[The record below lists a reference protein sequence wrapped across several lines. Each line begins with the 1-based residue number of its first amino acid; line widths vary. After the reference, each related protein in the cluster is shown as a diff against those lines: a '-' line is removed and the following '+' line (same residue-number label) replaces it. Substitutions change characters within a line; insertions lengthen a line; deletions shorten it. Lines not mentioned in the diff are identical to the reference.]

1 MTKDTKTNWHAGWSR
16 RSVLQT
22 ALATLTFSFVRA
34 SAATPGGE
42 MEIKRS
48 GSQPSAK
55 GPAEWF
61 TGTVRIDPLFDAP
74 VPARAAG
81 ASVTFEPGART
92 AWHTHPLGQTLIVTS
107 GMGRTQRWG
116 GPVEEIRPGD
126 VVWIPPGEKH
136 WHGASP
142 TTAMTHIAI
151 QEKLDG
157 KPVDWLEHVTAEQY
171 EGRSGAS

>member
-1 MTKDTKTNWHAGWSR
+1 MRRRETGRKAECTRRDVLRIAVVAMTLPFGRAW
-16 RSVLQT
+16 
-22 ALATLTFSFVRA
+22 AT
-34 SAATPGGE
+34 TPRGD

-61 TGTVRIDPLFDAP
+61 TGTVRIDPLFDTP
-74 VPARAAG
+74 QPARAAG

-107 GMGRTQRWG
+107 GVGRGQRWG
-116 GPVEEIRPGD
+116 GPIEDIRPGD
-126 VVWIPPGEKH
+126 VVWFAPGEKH
-136 WHGASP
+136 WHGAAP

-157 KPVDWLEHVTAEQY
+157 KPVDWLEHVSADQY
-171 EGRSGAS
+171 EGRSGAD

>member
-1 MTKDTKTNWHAGWSR
+1 MRRKETGRKGECTRRDVLRTAVVAMTLPVGRVWAI
-16 RSVLQT
+16 
-22 ALATLTFSFVRA
+22 
-34 SAATPGGE
+34 TPRGD

-48 GSQPSAK
+48 GSQPSTK
-55 GPAEWF
+55 GPADWF
-61 TGTVRIDPLFDAP
+61 TGTVRIDPLFDTSH
-74 VPARAAG
+74 PARAAG

-107 GMGRTQRWG
+107 GVGRAQRWG

-126 VVWIPPGEKH
+126 VVWFPAGEKH
-136 WHGASP
+136 WHGAAS

-157 KPVDWLEHVTAEQY
+157 KAVEWLEHVSAEQY
-171 EGRSGAS
+171 EGRSSAG